1 MPDTSRFLLC
11 LLVMAGVTYL
21 IRMLP
26 LVFFRKPIRNR
37 FARSFLHYV
46 PYAALSA
53 MTFPA
58 IFYAT
63 SSPLSAVAGLLA
75 ALLLAYRSCSLI
87 SVAAGACGTVL
98 LCEWAVHL
106 LS

>member
-1 MPDTSRFLLC
+1 MKRGLT
-11 LLVMAGVTYL
+11 
-21 IRMLP
+21 
-26 LVFFRKPIRNR
+26 
-37 FARSFLHYV
+37 
-46 PYAALSA
+46 
-53 MTFPA
+53 
-58 IFYAT
+58 
-63 SSPLSAVAGLLA
+63 LLA

>member
-26 LVFFRKPIRNR
+26 LVFFRQPIRNR

-58 IFYAT
+58 IFSMPPPAPFPQQPVCWRRCCWRT
-63 SSPLSAVAGLLA
+63 APV
-75 ALLLAYRSCSLI
+75 
-87 SVAAGACGTVL
+87 V
-98 LCEWAVHL
+98 
-106 LS
+106 

>member
-1 MPDTSRFLLC
+1 MADTPRFLLC

-26 LVFFRKPIRNR
+26 LVCFRKPIRSR

-53 MTFPA
+53 ITLPA
-58 IFYAT
+58 IFSAT
-63 SSPLSAVAGLLA
+63 ASPLSAAAGLMT
-75 ALLLAYRSCSLI
+75 ALRLAYRACSLI

-98 LCEWAVHL
+98 LCEWAMRL
-106 LS
+106 LA